1 MQEPPQNSNLETCS
15 VPDSESCNT
24 SSKFRFSSSFDTRR
38 SVSKCHMAKANHN
51 SFHRLSS
58 STALKAYL
66 MPEGK
71 PCLCGNPV

>member
-38 SVSKCHMAKANHN
+38 SV
-51 SFHRLSS
+51 RLEQQLFIPMVKKESQRIFN
-58 STALKAYL
+58 
-66 MPEGK
+66 G
-71 PCLCGNPV
+71 